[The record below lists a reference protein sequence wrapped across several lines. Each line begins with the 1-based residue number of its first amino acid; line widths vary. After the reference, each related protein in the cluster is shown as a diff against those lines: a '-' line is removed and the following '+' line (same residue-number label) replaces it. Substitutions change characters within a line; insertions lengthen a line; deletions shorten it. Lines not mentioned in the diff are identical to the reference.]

1 MYTLYIIRGAAAFP
15 FTQCPLQGK
24 PIEMG
29 SHLLTEIEAH
39 VNSNSSCH
47 HSLQELFFHGSSD
60 IDGAT
65 PLLLACQYGELD
77 CVKHI
82 VENWGVDVNSSGVYY
97 LNPSESHVRILGA
110 TPLFVAEILHQYKHL
125 FAKVI
130 PY

>member
-1 MYTLYIIRGAAAFP
+1 MYTLYIIRGAGAFP

-47 HSLQELFFHGSSD
+47 HPSLHELFFRGSND
-60 IDGAT
+60 I
-65 PLLLACQYGELD
+65 
-77 CVKHI
+77 
-82 VENWGVDVNSSGVYY
+82 
-97 LNPSESHVRILGA
+97 
-110 TPLFVAEILHQYKHL
+110 HQYKHL

-130 PY
+130 P